1 MSFPT
6 VLSLAGSAINFAG
19 QSAKASG
26 SRAQGAAALQ
36 AAEFNKSIRDRNA
49 RVAEQEAA
57 LRERIGER
65 EVTRF
70 RDRFQRLQAS
80 TATKFRKG
88 GVVATSGTPL
98 QVLLENANEA
108 EEDVQLIGLEAATD
122 ASRFREQARNQRLE
136 GEIALLEGGQR
147 RLAANTRA
155 RTQTISSFANLASGL
170 FDTVQIA

>member
-1 MSFPT
+1 M
-6 VLSLAGSAINFAG
+6 
-19 QSAKASG
+19 
-26 SRAQGAAALQ
+26 
-36 AAEFNKSIRDRNA
+36 
-49 RVAEQEAA
+49 
-57 LRERIGER
+57 
-65 EVTRF
+65 
-70 RDRFQRLQAS
+70 
-80 TATKFRKG
+80 
-88 GVVATSGTPL
+88 